1 MSKNTNSLSRR
12 QFLKGAA
19 YTSALSVGGLS
30 SLAFADSSTVTLL
43 NQSNKAVVLDAAQ
56 PVSLKKVPGWVVVK
70 LNVSPEQGSAETND
84 TRSITLAAGQQRSF
98 TVDSD
103 LVPSLKEAGGHI
115 VITSEQAVFDK
126 MVPMATFDVLVV

>member
-1 MSKNTNSLSRR
+1 MSKKTHSLSRR

-43 NQSNKAVVLDAAQ
+43 NQSNNTVVLDAAN

-70 LNVSPEQGSAETND
+70 LNVTPELGSAEIND
-84 TRSITLAAGQQRSF
+84 SHSITLAAGEQRSF
-98 TVDSD
+98 AVDSD
-103 LVPSLKEAGGHI
+103 LVPELKQAGGHI

-126 MVPMATFDVLVV
+126 MVPMATFDVVVV

>member
-1 MSKNTNSLSRR
+1 MSKKTNSLSRR

-43 NQSNKAVVLDAAQ
+43 NQSNKAVALDAAN

-70 LNVSPEQGSAETND
+70 LNVTPKLGSAEIND
-84 TRSITLAAGQQRSF
+84 SYRITLAAGEQRSF
-98 TVDSD
+98 AVDSD
-103 LVPSLKEAGGHI
+103 LVPELKQAGGHI

-126 MVPMATFDVLVV
+126 LVPMATFDVVVV